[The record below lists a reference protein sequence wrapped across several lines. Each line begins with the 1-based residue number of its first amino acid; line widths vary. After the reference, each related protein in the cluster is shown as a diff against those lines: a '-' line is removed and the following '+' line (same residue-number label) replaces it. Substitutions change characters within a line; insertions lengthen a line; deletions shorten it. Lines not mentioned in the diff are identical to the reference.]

1 MKGKILGK
9 LKGTKMKTILGGLK
23 KSTPEMLIAAG
34 IIAMGAAVVLGIK
47 NAPKA
52 QKEVNK
58 KKKMYKAKGEEMPKD
73 EEILTH
79 AKHQAGTAVLF
90 VTGAVAVVGA
100 NHIQHR
106 RNIALA
112 LALEAAEASAG
123 DLEGKLNRL
132 LGKER
137 AEKVNEE
144 REARKTET
152 DGKSDREIRYVKTGP
167 SDIVRFQ
174 DKFTGLSFYS
184 TYMDMEQALKDVN
197 YKLINLNSSVALS
210 TFYEILNVFEGLTEA
225 NESLGWDPR
234 YAEAELPLDIE
245 YGDDNI
251 DGVPVRTF
259 EFTVK
264 PTHGFLD

>member
-9 LKGTKMKTILGGLK
+9 LKGTKVKTILGGLK

-79 AKHQAGTAVLF
+79 AKHQVGTAVLF
-90 VTGAVAVVGA
+90 VTGAAAVVGA
-100 NHIQHR
+100 NHIQHK

-123 DLEGKLNRL
+123 DLEGKLKRL
-132 LGKER
+132 LGKEQ
-137 AEKVNEE
+137 AEKANEE
-144 REARKTET
+144 
-152 DGKSDREIRYVKTGP
+152 SDAMKHEKTGSGTKYVNYGP
-167 SDIVRFQ
+167 EDIIRFK
-174 DKFTGLSFYS
+174 DSFTGVSFYS
-184 TYMDMEQALKDVN
+184 TYRDMDQAMKDVN
-197 YKLINLNSSVALS
+197 YVLSRGSAVSLQKFYQALCVEEGQTAANDMIGWYSSDNTVEPVDLS
-210 TFYEILNVFEGLTEA
+210 YEPGEIEGKPVMIFEYTV
-225 NESLGWDPR
+225 
-234 YAEAELPLDIE
+234 LPSS
-245 YGDDNI
+245 
-251 DGVPVRTF
+251 
-259 EFTVK
+259 
-264 PTHGFLD
+264 GFLD